1 MERWIDQL
9 LITDWPGEVPNFG
22 GRTHKSTSL
31 LAPVGEIERRHLML
45 RRRGEE
51 RTELMIRGRRWEGLI
66 RLDRG
71 NRGFLKLDI
80 LIRQDSVVIKEIFI
94 K

>member
-22 GRTHKSTSL
+22 GRTQTPTSL
-31 LAPVGEIERRHLML
+31 HAPVGEIERRHLML

-71 NRGFLKLDI
+71 SRGILMLDI
-80 LIRQDSVVIKEIFI
+80 LTQLVRLATKDIS
-94 K
+94 

>member
-1 MERWIDQL
+1 MGVGH
-9 LITDWPGEVPNFG
+9 T
-22 GRTHKSTSL
+22 RTPASL

-51 RTELMIRGRRWEGLI
+51 GTELMIRGRRWEGLI

-71 NRGFLKLDI
+71 FIGILKQDI
-80 LIRQDSVVIKEIFI
+80 LTQLGRLATKGIFI
-94 K
+94 IE